1 MRKVELTEDQM
12 VALANLYVTLTENSE
27 GLKKVEDFEGEMNVN
42 EAVGPGVTALHEI
55 MPQFNL

>member
-1 MRKVELTEDQM
+1 MCKVELTEDQM

-27 GLKKVEDFEGEMNVN
+27 GLKKVEDFEGGMNVN
-42 EAVGPGVTALHEI
+42 EAVGPGVTTLHEI

>member
-1 MRKVELTEDQM
+1 MHKVELTEDQM

-27 GLKKVEDFEGEMNVN
+27 GLKKVEDFVGGMNVN

-55 MPQFNL
+55 MPQFTL

>member
-1 MRKVELTEDQM
+1 MCKVELTEDQM

-27 GLKKVEDFEGEMNVN
+27 GLKKVEDFEGGMNVN
-42 EAVGPGVTALHEI
+42 EAVEPGVTTLSEI